1 MERESSSQVVR
12 IVRLI
17 ARALRRWG
25 QRDGTG
31 LAASVSFYAL
41 FAMAPLLVFGVVVTS
56 RTIGPDKA
64 KDAAIEWLADM
75 IPVSAAE
82 SLVSVVHLKLIAD
95 GPWWSNVVSGLVL
108 IWATSSIFVRLLV
121 GTRVMFNQ
129 NGETPKAVFY
139 KNLIGRGVALGSAIV
154 AGLIICLI
162 FIVPTL
168 AAPWMSD
175 WQLGGKILA
184 GVSNA
189 VILSIG
195 GYVLLRFVPSPAPRK
210 RALFAATLFFLA
222 AFLIGRTL
230 FQTYITQS
238 VIASAYGVASSVVI
252 FLVWIYYM
260 SCGYF
265 IGAALCAEIAEEV
278 PRQPKEKKRTS

>member
-1 MERESSSQVVR
+1 MKQESPSQVVR
-12 IVRLI
+12 IAKLI
-17 ARALRRWG
+17 ARAVRRWG
-25 QRDGTG
+25 QHDGTG

-64 KDAAIEWLADM
+64 QDAAVEWLADM

-82 SLVSVVHLKLIAD
+82 SLVSVVHVKLLAD
-95 GPWWSNVVSGLVL
+95 GPWWSNVVSALVL
-108 IWATSSIFVRLLV
+108 IWAASSIFVRLLV

-129 NGETPKAVFY
+129 KGETPKAVFY

-168 AAPWMSD
+168 AAPWMRE
-175 WQLGGKILA
+175 WHLGGKTLA

-189 VILSIG
+189 VVLSIG

-222 AFLIGRTL
+222 AFMIGRTL
-230 FQTYITQS
+230 FQTYITHS